1 MEGHTDTGEQPPERW
16 DPGGTEWLTD
26 LPPLRFEVIIFMRE
40 WTERHIR
47 ELIKNE
53 LKKSGGGGG
62 GSGEWVNASIHTPPG
77 FVLKGNVDF
86 YQLYKAR
93 GQLFTNPDAWEYT
106 VHETAELNLEWG
118 GVGTSDFAINQL
130 VHLDPDGIYRSSGNQ
145 VALVL
150 YDATASGLTSPPQVP
165 LTGQYDIG
173 ISVGGEEGFYG
184 SVEFNLGVGTRIFGT
199 TGSEL
204 SPAGLG
210 VMWIGKQT
218 ATISLIVR
226 GPALDDLEVKSGS
239 INLYG

>member
-1 MEGHTDTGEQPPERW
+1 
-16 DPGGTEWLTD
+16 
-26 LPPLRFEVIIFMRE
+26 MRE

-53 LKKSGGGGG
+53 LKKSGGGG
-62 GSGEWVNASIHTPPG
+62 SGEWFTANIHTPAG

-93 GQLFTNPDAWEYT
+93 GDLFTNPEAWKYS
-106 VHETAELNLEWG
+106 VKETNEVNIAWG
-118 GVGTSDFAINQL
+118 GVGITDFAISEL
-130 VHLDPDGIYRSSGNQ
+130 VHLDPDGRYRSSGNQ
-145 VALVL
+145 VSLVL
-150 YDATASGLTSPPQVP
+150 YDATASGLKSPPQVP
-165 LTGQYDIG
+165 LSGQYDIG
-173 ISVGGEEGFYG
+173 ISVDGVDGFYG
-184 SVEFNLGVGTRIFGT
+184 SIDFNLGVEARIFGT

-218 ATISLIVR
+218 ARIGMSFR
-226 GPALDDLEVKSGS
+226 GPSLDDLEVWSGG